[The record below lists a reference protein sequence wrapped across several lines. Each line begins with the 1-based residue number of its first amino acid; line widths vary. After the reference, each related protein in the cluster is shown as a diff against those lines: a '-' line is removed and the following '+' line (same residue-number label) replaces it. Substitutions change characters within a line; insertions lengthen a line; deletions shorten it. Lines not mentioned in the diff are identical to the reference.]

1 MPSIPSFGPTSNFP
15 KFSGLVFENRTIVTN
30 ATAAAVT
37 HTVAEL
43 LSGVVNRDT
52 GSAARA
58 DLFPTAAA
66 IVAAING
73 CQIGTSFRTLIRNT
87 SAGAGSITHTT
98 NTGLTLTGTVVI
110 PFQSSKEYL
119 FIVTNVTP
127 GSEAVTVLSLGV
139 AVAI

>member
-1 MPSIPSFGPTSNFP
+1 MPITNFGPTSAFP
-15 KFSGLVFENRTIVTN
+15 KFSGLVFENRTITAN

-43 LSGVVNRDT
+43 LSGVINRDT
-52 GSAARA
+52 LSSARA

-73 CQIGTSFRTLIRNT
+73 CQVGTSFRTLFRNI

-110 PFQSSKEYL
+110 VFQQSKEYL

-139 AVAI
+139 SVAI